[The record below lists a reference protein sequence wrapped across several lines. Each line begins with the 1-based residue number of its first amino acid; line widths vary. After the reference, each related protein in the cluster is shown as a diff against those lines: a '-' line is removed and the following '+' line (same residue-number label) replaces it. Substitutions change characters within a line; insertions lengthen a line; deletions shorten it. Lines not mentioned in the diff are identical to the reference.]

1 LRHVLLPQA
10 VRTMTPSF
18 VNQWVSL
25 IKDTSLAYIV
35 GVPEFTFLANQVN
48 SRLMV
53 YPAQIFL
60 FVGLVYLVLC
70 GAFQWAVTRLL
81 AGTFDAGGQTRSR

>member
-1 LRHVLLPQA
+1 
-10 VRTMTPSF
+10 
-18 VNQWVSL
+18 
-25 IKDTSLAYIV
+25 
-35 GVPEFTFLANQVN
+35 
-48 SRLMV
+48 MV

>member
-1 LRHVLLPQA
+1 
-10 VRTMTPSF
+10 
-18 VNQWVSL
+18 
-25 IKDTSLAYIV
+25 
-35 GVPEFTFLANQVN
+35 
-48 SRLMV
+48 MV

-81 AGTFDAGGQTRSR
+81 AATFDAGRQTRSR